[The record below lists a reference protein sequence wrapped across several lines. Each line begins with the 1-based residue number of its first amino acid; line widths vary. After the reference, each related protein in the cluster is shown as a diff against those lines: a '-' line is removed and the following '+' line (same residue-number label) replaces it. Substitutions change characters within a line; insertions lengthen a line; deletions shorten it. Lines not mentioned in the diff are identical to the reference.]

1 MKKVFILLSIAL
13 LWGCAS
19 FEKKHYKAVKF
30 FNENEVL
37 AAEYCSGKFP
47 VVPEFIKGDP
57 IIKIDTVP
65 KLIPYEVDCPDGTK
79 VTGEV
84 KSDCKEK
91 TVTITD
97 TIIQPDKAKERVL
110 QGEIDKYKE
119 MYFKEKARAE
129 NEEKERKELEKK
141 FNQLLYT
148 VLSALGLLALLFI
161 IKIIRK

>member
-1 MKKVFILLSIAL
+1 MRKLIILLSVAL

-19 FEKKHYKAVKF
+19 LEKKHFKSVKF
-30 FNENEVL
+30 FNEHENL

-57 IIKIDTVP
+57 IIKTDTVT
-65 KLIPYEVDCPDGTK
+65 KLIPYEVDCPDGSK

-84 KSDCKEK
+84 KADCKEK

-97 TIIQPDKAKERVL
+97 TIVTPDKAKERVL
-110 QGEIDKYKE
+110 QAEIDKYKE

-129 NEEKERKELEKK
+129 NEEKERKEAEKK

-148 VLSALGLLALLFI
+148 VLSALGLVGLLFI
-161 IKIIRK
+161 IKIIRR

>member
-1 MKKVFILLSIAL
+1 MRKLIILLSVAL

-19 FEKKHYKAVKF
+19 LEKKHYKAVKF
-30 FNENEVL
+30 FNEHENL

-57 IIKIDTVP
+57 VIKIDTVP

-79 VTGEV
+79 IKGEV
-84 KSDCKEK
+84 IAPCEEK
-91 TVTITD
+91 TTTITD
-97 TIIQPDKAKERVL
+97 TIIKPDKAKERVL
-110 QGEIDKYKE
+110 QGEIDKCKE

-129 NEEKERKELEKK
+129 NEEKERKEVEKK

>member
-1 MKKVFILLSIAL
+1 MKKVFILFSVAL

-30 FNENEVL
+30 FSENEVL

-57 IIKIDTVP
+57 IIKIDTVT
-65 KLIPYEVDCPDGTK
+65 KLIPYEVDCPDGSK

-84 KSDCKEK
+84 KADCEET

-97 TIIQPDKAKERVL
+97 TIIKPDKAKERVL

-119 MYFKEKARAE
+119 IYFKEKARAE
-129 NEEKERKELEKK
+129 NEEKERKKIGKK
-141 FNQLLYT
+141 FNQLLHT
-148 VLSALGLLALLFI
+148 VFSALGLVALIFL

>member
-1 MKKVFILLSIAL
+1 MKKVFILLSIFL

-57 IIKIDTVP
+57 IIKIDTAP
-65 KLIPYEVDCPDGTK
+65 KLVPYEVDCPDGTK

-84 KSDCKEK
+84 KADCKET

-97 TIIQPDKAKERVL
+97 TIIKPDRAKERFL
-110 QGEIDKYKE
+110 QGEVDKYKE
-119 MYFKEKARAE
+119 MYFREKTRAE

-148 VLSALGLLALLFI
+148 ILSAIGLLALIFI
-161 IKIIRK
+161 IKIIRR